1 MLLTSRMER
10 IIRKKR
16 KRMYLERKCS
26 EVKGEDTMESI
37 ESKVE
42 DGRNEAEDKGN
53 KFPQEII
60 DEA

>member
-16 KRMYLERKCS
+16 KRMYFKRKCS

>member
-1 MLLTSRMER
+1 
-10 IIRKKR
+10 
-16 KRMYLERKCS
+16 MYLQRKCS

-53 KFPQEII
+53 EFPQEII
-60 DEA
+60 NEAKDS